1 MDNFEDRGGVV
12 LFILNHQITLAM
24 FYFVAPPNVKSTDS
38 IKINMV
44 VIPGKNHRLISP
56 FVMLHQ
62 H

>member
-1 MDNFEDRGGVV
+1 MANFEDRGGVV
-12 LFILNHQITLAM
+12 LFILNHQTM

-44 VIPGKNHRLISP
+44 VIPGKSHHLISP